1 MSKRNLTP
9 YWQGVMKRREKARR
23 LKDKKNRMEA
33 WFRMTPR
40 ERALERAMNRTIK
53 RMLERIYP
61 LQPLPESNGKTVQWR
76 KFEPF
81 EGGIGE

>member
-1 MSKRNLTP
+1 MSKREFTS
-9 YWQGVMKRREKARR
+9 YWYNVLKRREKARR
-23 LKDKKNRMEA
+23 LKEKKSHMEA
-33 WFRMTPR
+33 WFSMTPR

-61 LQPLPESNGKTVQWR
+61 LQPIPESNGKLVQWR

-81 EGGIGE
+81 ERGIGE